1 MEIYNVNQTENTPSI
16 LLDNNKH
23 LIEFEG
29 DSRPEN
35 VQKFYLPVMEWL
47 DNYDKYI
54 YYLKDLNG
62 NISFEINCNF
72 KFEYFNSSSAKY
84 IMDMLI
90 YIGKITK
97 THHLKLKVNWF
108 YDSIDEDM
116 LDAGKE
122 FEKILNIPFHYV
134 EIKE

>member
-1 MEIYNVNQTENTPSI
+1 MEIYKISQTENTPSI
-16 LLDNNKH
+16 VLDNNKH

-62 NISFEINCNF
+62 NISFEITCNF

-90 YIGKITK
+90 CLGKTAK
-97 THHLKLKVNWF
+97 KYALKLNVNWH

-122 FEKILNIPFHYV
+122 FEKVLNIPFNYV
-134 EIKE
+134 EIV

>member
-1 MEIYNVNQTENTPSI
+1 MEQYNISQTENTPSI

-35 VQKFYLPVMEWL
+35 VQKFYAPVMEWL

-62 NISFEINCNF
+62 NISFNITCNF

-90 YIGKITK
+90 ALGKIAQ
-97 THHLKLKVNWF
+97 THQLKLHVNWH

-122 FEKILNIPFHYV
+122 FEKILNIPFEYI
-134 EIKE
+134 EIN